1 MTGNDDA
8 AWWKDLAVRNLD
20 RPALKMAGP
29 RASETDVAA
38 ARVQAARQRPDLVRI
53 AETGTPYCDRQ
64 SAGAELAR
72 RAAAK
77 VAVGDARTLSA
88 ALRLVMREDPML
100 ASDYNA

>member
-64 SAGAELAR
+64 SAGAESPAAPRPKSPWGMRAR
-72 RAAAK
+72 CRRPC
-77 VAVGDARTLSA
+77 GL
-88 ALRLVMREDPML
+88 
-100 ASDYNA
+100 